1 MGEKNN
7 SGGIKIRCF
16 FFAER
21 IVCIT
26 KMAYCEAQPSQNAS
40 AASPLPC
47 CARPKKKLGCRMPN
61 PECDIRSQG
70 SKIRFFPAYFS

>member
-1 MGEKNN
+1 MSEKNN
-7 SGGIKIRCF
+7 SGGKINPVKNKSGVF
-16 FFAER
+16 FLAER

-47 CARPKKKLGCRMPN
+47 CARPKKKWDVALAPKMSHAKP
-61 PECDIRSQG
+61 
-70 SKIRFFPAYFS
+70 